1 MHKPVIKLPLKK
13 AVQQI
18 SLKKQVIFYIVVL
31 FCLLPLKGLAQI
43 SYNPVSMGLGGGG
56 TSYINDYEALFI
68 NPANLQLREKNY
80 RLQFSFAESGAYI
93 DTPLRIT
100 DWGDRFDTYTSLMQT
115 SSATRFALSHE
126 DRESLLSRHFSNGRT
141 SRQFTSTSTINWLG
155 VKWFSEER
163 SYAIAARTRQGSRF
177 TVGRGFYQDFI
188 SESGSVEQ
196 INRSLSHDFQTLHE
210 LSFGYSESF
219 SFLSGL
225 FPRISR
231 FIIGIAPKVVVSGSS
246 FSTRYSNTYSRE
258 GNDPWRNDSFYSFE
272 STGAFTEPAER
283 LLSGNEPFANQAGI
297 SRLSEISS
305 PTGIGGAIDLGIT
318 YIFTFGDDL
327 SLIRR
332 GVEPTE
338 KSLRLSLSVTDLG
351 AIYYFE
357 DPLRAEWE
365 EADSRVQNPGPL
377 SDTFYAGAL
386 LQDFHFLSE
395 NGGHPLQSARSQ
407 DRDNYHSLLPTSLQ
421 SGILFQINRIKVMGD
436 FQLGLTENAFQ
447 STKLTS
453 YIGAEIRPLS
463 FLPLRA
469 GTRLATDLPGYYS
482 FGAGIE
488 TRYFD
493 LNAAVQ
499 FRSTSA
505 GPSLEPVAAS
515 VAALKF
521 YIP

>member
-1 MHKPVIKLPLKK
+1 M
-13 AVQQI
+13 
-18 SLKKQVIFYIVVL
+18 

-56 TSYINDYEALFI
+56 TSYVNDYEALFI

-80 RLQFSFAESGAYI
+80 RVQFSFAESGAYI
-93 DTPLRIT
+93 DTPFPIT
-100 DWGDRFDTYTSLMQT
+100 DGRKRFDTYTNLLQT
-115 SSATRFALSHE
+115 PSGNEFFLNND
-126 DRESLLSRHFSNGRT
+126 DRESMLSRHYSNGRT
-141 SRQFTSTSTINWLG
+141 SRQFSSTSTINWLG

-163 SYAIAARTRQGSRF
+163 SYAIAARTRQGSRY
-177 TVGRGFYQDFI
+177 TVGRGFYENFI
-188 SESGSVEQ
+188 SETNSGEQ
-196 INRSLSHDFQTLHE
+196 INRSLSHDYQTLHE

-225 FPRISR
+225 FPRISS
-231 FIIGIAPKVVVSGSS
+231 FIIGIAPKVVVSGAS
-246 FSTRYSNTYSRE
+246 FSTRYSDTYSRE
-258 GNDPWRNDSFYSFE
+258 GDESWTNDAFYSFE
-272 STGAFTEPAER
+272 STGAFTAPAER
-283 LLSGNEPFANQAGI
+283 LLTGNEPFANQGAVN
-297 SRLSEISS
+297 RLSELSS

-332 GVEPTE
+332 GEEPTE

-351 AIYYFE
+351 VIHYF
-357 DPLRAEWE
+357 DSPFRAEWKE
-365 EADSRVQNPGPL
+365 VDSRIQEPGQL
-377 SDTFYAGAL
+377 SDTYFSGAL
-386 LQDFHFLSE
+386 LQDFQFLQVD
-395 NGGHPLQSARSQ
+395 GRHPLQSTHSQ
-407 DRDNYHSLLPTSLQ
+407 NRDNYNSLLPTSLQ

-447 STKLTS
+447 SRKFIS
-453 YIGAEIRPLS
+453 YIGTEIRILP

-505 GPSLEPVAAS
+505 GPTLEPVAAS